1 MIPLTKDQMIKRNQK
16 SKMHHQ
22 KKFFKLALRKYSQ
35 NEHLESTPPAVSGER
50 NQQLFDVRFAN
61 RFLTFLDLKTALKKL
76 KYSEMN

>member
-35 NEHLESTPPAVSGER
+35 NEHLESTPPVVSGKR
-50 NQQLFDVRFAN
+50 NQYSSLMSDLLTD
-61 RFLTFLDLKTALKKL
+61 FLR
-76 KYSEMN
+76 S